1 MPTKGPGSIQYNNAL
16 AVFFPFYVAA
26 EVPSNMMMKRLRPSL
41 WLTIIMVYVL
51 WTLANYLQKA
61 NFANRGWAI
70 CTICLGFVK
79 NYAGL
84 LTVRVFLGICEGGLF
99 PGVTY
104 YITMW

>member
-1 MPTKGPGSIQYNNAL
+1 MPETGEGAIQYNNAL
-16 AVFFPFYVAA
+16 AIFFPFYVAA

-41 WLTIIMVYVL
+41 WLTIIMLYVYA
-51 WTLANYLQKA
+51 TLGAIFYADNSHSA
-61 NFANRGWAI
+61 WAI
-70 CTICLGFVK
+70 CTICMGFVK

-84 LTVRVFLGICEGGLF
+84 LVVRAFLGVCEGGLF